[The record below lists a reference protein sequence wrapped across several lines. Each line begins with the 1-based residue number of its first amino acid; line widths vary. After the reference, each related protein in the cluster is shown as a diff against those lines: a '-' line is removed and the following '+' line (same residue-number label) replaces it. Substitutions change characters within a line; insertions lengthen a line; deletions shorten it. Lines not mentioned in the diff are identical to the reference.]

1 MQLERPNRSINF
13 DIRKTILVP
22 LLQMEAQIL
31 FALLSVLSL
40 KIPSSLSRVPNPG

>member
-13 DIRKTILVP
+13 NIRKTILVP

-31 FALLSVLSL
+31 FTLLSVLSP
-40 KIPSSLSRVPNPG
+40 KILSSLPRLPNPQ